1 MRRRRKPKI
10 IRLPAGP
17 VPPPGPLARL
27 LPRPMTARLSAPR
40 RRRRSQRRVLLL
52 AATAA
57 FMSSTAVANP
67 PMNSGLEQFGSKV
80 SDEQLSDMRGKF
92 VRPGNVSYFGIS
104 MATSWQNSD
113 QITTSA
119 VLLFSV
125 AFAHGA
131 GNPADANPMVAVAW
145 NRDCSGCAD
154 PAMDVAGFGPAAQGS
169 YLAVTST
176 SQLIPVGGLDSV
188 HGAVQSQQIAGTDN
202 RVTNSMQLA
211 IVPSSMAHQ
220 MDASQ
225 LHALS
230 ESTAENFSDG
240 SSLGFIVSSNQ
251 LGISMMG
258 ADGHSALRQGVDGS
272 LNQASQHVF
281 LNDSFNSISNAM
293 TITIGIDGPTQGQGL
308 PSIGDLGALKGRF

>member
-1 MRRRRKPKI
+1 MHRRSRPQV

-17 VPPPGPLARL
+17 VPRPSRLARL
-27 LPRPMTARLSAPR
+27 LPGPMAARLSPRKR
-40 RRRRSQRRVLLL
+40 RRRRPQRGVMLL

-67 PMNSGLEQFGSKV
+67 PMNSGLEQFGAKV
-80 SDEQLSDMRGKF
+80 SDEQLGDMRGKF
-92 VRPGNVSYFGIS
+92 VRPGNISYFGIS

-131 GNPADANPMVAVAW
+131 GGADANPMVAVAW

-154 PAMDVAGFGPAAQGS
+154 PAMDVAGFGPAAQGG
-169 YLAVTST
+169 YLAVTAT

-202 RVTNSMQLA
+202 RVTNAMQLA
-211 IVPSSMAHQ
+211 IVPSSTAHQ
-220 MDASQ
+220 MDTSQ

-230 ESTAENFSDG
+230 QSTAENFSDG
-240 SSLGFIVSSNQ
+240 SSLGFIVSANH
-251 LGISMMG
+251 LGISMAG

-293 TITIGIDGPTQGQGL
+293 TITIGIDGPPQGQGL
-308 PSIGDLGALKGRF
+308 SSIGDLGALKGRF